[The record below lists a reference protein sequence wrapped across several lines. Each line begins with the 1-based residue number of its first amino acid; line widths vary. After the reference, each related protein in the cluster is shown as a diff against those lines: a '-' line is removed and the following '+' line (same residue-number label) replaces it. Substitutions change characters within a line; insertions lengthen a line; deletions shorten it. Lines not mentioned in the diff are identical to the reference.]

1 MSKFQTF
8 LSKKLSENDIS
19 KKKFATMIGVTP
31 MYVWQL
37 ANGSKPPPD
46 RAVQI
51 KIAEALN
58 LKKEEKERLYNNTA
72 KEKND
77 IPADIYEQILNN
89 PKNWNEIRKT
99 LERKIK

>member
-8 LSKKLSENDIS
+8 LSKKLSKNDIS
-19 KKKFATMIGVTP
+19 KNKFATMIGVTST
-31 MYVWQL
+31 YVGQL
-37 ANGSKPPPD
+37 TNGSKPPPD
-46 RAVQI
+46 RKLQI
-51 KIAEALN
+51 RIAESLDMN
-58 LKKEEKERLYNNTA
+58 KQEKEKFYDNTA

-89 PKNWNEIRKT
+89 PKEWNEIRKT

>member
-8 LSKKLSENDIS
+8 LSKKLSKNNIS
-19 KKKFATMIGVTP
+19 KSKFATKIGVTS

-46 RAVQI
+46 RGLQI
-51 KIAEALN
+51 KIAEELN
-58 LKKEEKERLYNNTA
+58 LNKEEKEKFYDNTA

-89 PKNWNEIRKT
+89 PKEWNEIRKT